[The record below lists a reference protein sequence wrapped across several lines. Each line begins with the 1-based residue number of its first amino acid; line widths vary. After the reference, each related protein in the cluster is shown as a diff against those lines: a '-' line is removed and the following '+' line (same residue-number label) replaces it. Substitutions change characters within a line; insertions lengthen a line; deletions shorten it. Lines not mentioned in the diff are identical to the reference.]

1 MDNDGMVLGGFGVGA
16 GRSVTGRRSA
26 AVAAIAAATVLV
38 LPQAAWAHGVGG
50 TSESVAGFVGLGFN
64 HMLLGWDHLLFVA
77 GVVLIAGRIKRAAT
91 MMSIFALGHSITL
104 FVASVAG
111 WHVNAT
117 LVDVVIALS
126 VVFVGVVGLTGRPK
140 NWTWFGLAVGGLG
153 LVHGLG
159 LSTRLQALGLPEDGV
174 IPRILAFNLGVELG
188 QLFAVTLIY
197 AAGIALTRYV
207 TWARLPRAGHIA
219 VIAGGVLAAA
229 LLPFTGADEP
239 APAQAVSSS
248 CQTRERTETYPAGGG
263 HANVDFSEPGQEPP
277 TKSFGHVIG
286 DGYVIVHYPPALPAD
301 QLAQLRT
308 FVTDPASGRVV
319 GAAQQQPEV
328 LKAVNAYTTL
338 TCTAFDMPALET
350 FVKDWFADPR
360 SKPAE

>member
-1 MDNDGMVLGGFGVGA
+1 MAALGAAMVL
-16 GRSVTGRRSA
+16 SV
-26 AVAAIAAATVLV
+26 
-38 LPQAAWAHGVGG
+38 PQPAWAHGVGG

-126 VVFVGVVGLTGRPK
+126 VVFVGVVGLIGRPK
-140 NWTWFGLAVGGLG
+140 SWTWFALAVGGFG

-174 IPRILAFNLGVELG
+174 IPRVLAFNLGVELG

-197 AAGIALTRYV
+197 AAGVALTRYV
-207 TWARLPRAGHIA
+207 TWSRLPRAGHIA
-219 VIAGGVLAAA
+219 VIAGGVLAVA
-229 LLPFTGADEP
+229 LLPFTSADEP
-239 APAQAVSSS
+239 AQAVGSN

-263 HANVDFSEPGQEPP
+263 HVNVDFSEPGQEPP
-277 TKSFGHVIG
+277 LKSFGHVIG

-301 QLAQLRT
+301 QLIQLRA

-319 GAAQQQPEV
+319 GAAQEQPEV

-338 TCTAFDMPALET
+338 TCTAFDMRALGT
-350 FVKDWFADPR
+350 FVDGWFADPR